1 MKTPSLRARLLAGTL
16 IWLVLGLVAGG
27 AALSYA
33 FRRAAES
40 SFDERLEALQVAV
53 VAALEAPRDAP
64 LVTKRTLAD
73 PRFEQPYSGWYWQV
87 SGAGEPLRSRSLW
100 DETLAI
106 DASPIPAGGTTIA
119 PFTGPRGD
127 ALRVATRT
135 ITLPG
140 HRGPV
145 LVAVAGPA
153 GEIADAVARFDR
165 LLLLSLGGLALALAL
180 AVVVQVGYGLRPL
193 QRLARDLD
201 DVRAG
206 RSARLATDQP
216 AEIAP
221 LAVAMNDVLDHDAR
235 LVERAR
241 THVGNLAHGLKTPL
255 SVLALE
261 ASRGVVPDAD
271 VVAEQVATMSRLVE
285 HHLSRAAASGARRVL
300 GARCPLAPVVG
311 ELRATLLRLHAARA
325 LVLDVTLAPDV
336 AFAGEREDL
345 EEMLGNLLDNA
356 CKWAASRVMLRAER
370 TEGQLVITVEDDG
383 PGVAVDDAEIALRR
397 GGRLD
402 EATPGSGLG
411 LAIVADL
418 AQLYDGTLA
427 LTPGAGGGL
436 CARLTLPAA

>member
-1 MKTPSLRARLLAGTL
+1 MKTASLRTRLLAGTMV
-16 IWLVLGLVAGG
+16 WLVLGLVAGG

-33 FRRAAES
+33 FRHAAES

-64 LVTKRTLAD
+64 LVMKSALAD

-87 SGAGEPLRSRSLW
+87 TGAGEPLRSRSLW

-106 DASPIPAGGTTIA
+106 DASPSSAGATTIEA
-119 PFTGPRGD
+119 AAGPRGD
-127 ALRVATRT
+127 AIRVATRA

-140 HRGPV
+140 RAEPV

-153 GEIADAVARFDR
+153 SEVTHAVTRFDR
-165 LLLLSLGGLALALAL
+165 LLFLSLGGLGLALAI
-180 AVVVQVGYGLRPL
+180 AVVVQVVYGLRPL

-261 ASRGVVPDAD
+261 SSRGVVPDAD
-271 VVAEQVATMSRLVE
+271 VVAEQVAAMSRLVE
-285 HHLSRAAASGARRVL
+285 HHLSRAAAAGTRRVL
-300 GARCPLAPVVG
+300 GARCPLAPVVT
-311 ELRATLLRLHAARA
+311 ELRATLLRLHAARG
-325 LVLDVTLAPDV
+325 LTLDATAPAQA

-356 CKWAASRVMLRAER
+356 CKWAASRVALRAEHAG
-370 TEGQLVITVEDDG
+370 GQLLITVEDDG
-383 PGVAVDDAEIALRR
+383 PGVAADDAEVALRR

-411 LAIVADL
+411 LAIVGEL
-418 AQLYDGTLA
+418 ARLYDGSLA
-427 LTPGAGGGL
+427 LTPSAAGGL